1 MFKRVNP
8 WLWVLAAVLLSRLI
22 SMALFPL
29 VDTTEP
35 RYAEIAR
42 LMATTGD
49 WITPWFSPG
58 IPFWGKP
65 PLSFWAQAAAIKAF
79 GTSEFALRL
88 PSWLCTLAMLWLTG
102 CYARA
107 VYGLQVAR
115 WSALILAT
123 MALTY
128 ISAGAVMTDPFL
140 ALGTTL
146 SLVSFGMVVAGHQRY
161 WRWLFFAGLAIGL
174 LAKGPLALVLTG
186 TPITLWLLWPS
197 WRGNWKQTLGAFP
210 WVSGTLATLAISLP
224 WYIAAELKTPGFL
237 DYFIIGEHI
246 KRFID
251 PGWAGDL
258 YGSAHLRPKGMI
270 WAFWLWASFPW
281 GILAIGGVTY
291 RLLRR
296 NASAATLAP
305 WRDPLGGLMLLA
317 ALTPMLFFSLASN
330 ILWTY
335 VLPSMPFSAILIAR
349 GLCALHNSR
358 PQLARRASIPLVL
371 SVPLLTTAFALVMVA
386 SNHKLKTEE
395 TLAQDY
401 AALKAPG
408 DSALLYLDELP
419 FSAQFYSNGTAAGV
433 SMSELTKM
441 REKQRYSRYFVA
453 IPKDQKDDILAQLPA
468 STVIEASNLRYL
480 LVSIGN
486 TAQTAV
492 KNSIQPQKG

>member
-8 WLWVLAAVLLSRLI
+8 WLWLLAAVLLSRLI

-58 IPFWGKP
+58 VPFWGKP

-102 CYARA
+102 WYAKV
-107 VYGLQVAR
+107 VYGAQVAR
-115 WSALILAT
+115 WSAIILAT
-123 MALTY
+123 MALTF

-146 SLVSFGMVVAGHQRY
+146 SLVSFGMVIAGHQRY

-174 LAKGPLALVLTG
+174 LAKGPLALVLSG
-186 TPITLWLLWPS
+186 TPIALWLLWPA
-197 WRGNWKQTLGAFP
+197 WRGNWKQKLGAFP
-210 WVSGTLATLAISLP
+210 WIAGTLATLAISLP

-270 WAFWLWASFPW
+270 WVFWLWASFPW
-281 GILAIGGVTY
+281 GILAIGGMAY
-291 RLLRR
+291 RLLMRKTGPTTV
-296 NASAATLAP
+296 ALKQDSQA
-305 WRDPLGGLMLLA
+305 GLILLS

-335 VLPSMPFSAILIAR
+335 VLPSLPFSAILIAR
-349 GLCALHNSR
+349 GLCALRLNR
-358 PQLARRASIPLVL
+358 PRLAQRVSIPLAL
-371 SVPLLTTAFALVMVA
+371 SVPLLTTAFALVTVA
-386 SNHKLKTEE
+386 SNHPLKTEE

-401 AALKAPG
+401 ETLKAPG

-419 FSAQFYSNGTAAGV
+419 FSAQFYSKGTAAGV
-433 SMSELTKM
+433 SMTELTKM
-441 REKQRYSRYFVA
+441 RDEQRYRRYFVA
-453 IPKDQKDDILAQLPA
+453 IPKDQKDRILSQLPA
-468 STVIEASNLRYL
+468 STVVEASNLRYL
-480 LVSIGN
+480 LLSIRN
-486 TAQTAV
+486 MTQT
-492 KNSIQPQKG
+492 QEG